1 MLVTLLSGKLLT
13 LKIQLSAM
21 KKNLLLIVLACFAF
35 WGCKKD
41 ETPAEDVP
49 EEMLAAV
56 NKLRM
61 AGCTCGTTYMPP
73 VPPVKWNNDLELA
86 AAAYAK
92 EMYVDNFFEH
102 IAPDGSSPIQR
113 DVKFGFTGSYIG
125 ENIGQGYN
133 DVEQVMT
140 AWKNSQDHCMAMM
153 DSTYVELGAAR
164 YNNIWVQEFGGF

>member
-1 MLVTLLSGKLLT
+1 MLTCLT
-13 LKIQLSAM
+13 FCS
-21 KKNLLLIVLACFAF
+21 
-35 WGCKKD
+35 CKK
-41 ETPAEDVP
+41 EEAPVENVP
-49 EEMLAAV
+49 KEMLAAV
-56 NKLRM
+56 NKLR
-61 AGCTCGTTYMPP
+61 ASGCTCDTIYMPP
-73 VPPVKWNNDLELA
+73 VPLVKWNNDLEAA

-92 EMYVDNFFEH
+92 EMYVNNFFAH

-133 DVEQVMT
+133 DVQQVMT
-140 AWKNSQDHCMAMM
+140 AWQNSQDHCLAMM